1 MTGTD
6 HPQTIHV
13 LGQPKNKKVILL
25 IDGGNTHNF
34 IDEAIIFK
42 FGLSMNQEK
51 KFWSFGG

>member
-51 KFWSFGG
+51 KF